1 MRLSRI
7 LSEDSVPF
15 PPCPHCGHR
24 LAVILAVD
32 GEPIGVR
39 PRIDDDIVSW
49 LSQPADSNSSE
60 RDAAGDS
67 TCQFCGYA
75 GMIRGDAVCPVC
87 QEVNPAQTP
96 PGPPTVACPN
106 CGQPI
111 DLRENDRGKT
121 TICPNCKY
129 FLGCVLPSPKHVYR
143 RHGPEDSM
151 ARGQDVVRLTTQS
164 ANAYRRMQ

>member
-1 MRLSRI
+1 MQLQLTCTSCSEVVGI

-39 PRIDDDIVSW
+39 PRIDDDVVSLAVAAVGLGLVRAGCGRRFNLPILW
-49 LSQPADSNSSE
+49 LRWHDS
-60 RDAAGDS
+60 
-67 TCQFCGYA
+67 
-75 GMIRGDAVCPVC
+75 RGRRLSRVPGG
-87 QEVNPAQTP
+87 QPAQTP

-106 CGQPI
+106 CGQAI

-129 FLGCVLPSPKHVYR
+129 FLGCVLPNPKHVYR
-143 RHGPEDSM
+143 KHG
-151 ARGQDVVRLTTQS
+151 ARR
-164 ANAYRRMQ
+164 